1 MATYGGKDAVE
12 NEGRGNYYPIA
23 RRDWYPNNVA
33 GRLSQYVT
41 YDRTFRIPK
50 GMKMAATGIQVSESN
65 DGGQSVTVWKSA
77 VPQPLAGF
85 NFGRFKMEEAKL
97 NSPEYLVQA
106 YVNEEPP
113 DDIKY
118 MLEQVNKD
126 SGNWRSR
133 DNPTGAGAP
142 GTGHHGSGYAVALG
156 HMETTPLLEKAL
168 AEAQLAV
175 HLYPDYFCPAHV
187 KQLAV
192 TQHWACN
199 YCDALQ

>member
-1 MATYGGKDAVE
+1 
-12 NEGRGNYYPIA
+12 
-23 RRDWYPNNVA
+23 
-33 GRLSQYVT
+33 
-41 YDRTFRIPK
+41 
-50 GMKMAATGIQVSESN
+50 
-65 DGGQSVTVWKSA
+65 
-77 VPQPLAGF
+77 
-85 NFGRFKMEEAKL
+85 MEEAKL
-97 NSPEYLVQA
+97 NSPEYRVQA

-156 HMETTPLLEKAL
+156 NMETTPLLEKAL

-175 HLYPDYFCPAHV
+175 QLYSEYFRPAPLH
-187 KQLAV
+187 QLALPPHSPSNNGV
-192 TQHWACN
+192 
-199 YCDALQ
+199 